1 MNNKELRL
9 IYGDKKKKKRELSPK
24 EKALK
29 HCDHKIDKNNETLLR
44 PRSEKGIYQCSVC
57 KKFVDF
63 TKTQKE
69 VKTASEDLINAIH
82 CILASTSMS
91 SEGKEAVFELLD
103 GIKSIP
109 SIYKAQVLYK
119 LNKDDDRDDYYS
131 GNREMHLSTNNDDS
145 LGFDLSSSVYSKK
158 KNHNKARNKKHKKGG
173 KTVDNLFRNMR

>member
-29 HCDHKIDKNNETLLR
+29 HCDHKLDKNNETFLR
-44 PRSEKGIYQCSVC
+44 PTGEKGIYQCSVTGC
-57 KKFVDF
+57 GKVVDF

-69 VKTASEDLINAIH
+69 VKTASEVLINTIH

-103 GIKSIP
+103 GIKSLP

-119 LNKDDDRDDYYS
+119 INKNDDRDDYYS
-131 GNREMHLSTNNDDS
+131 GNREMHLSTSNDDS

-158 KNHNKARNKKHKKGG
+158 KNHNKAKRKHKKGG
-173 KTVDNLFRNMR
+173 RSIQDLLR

>member
-44 PRSEKGIYQCSVC
+44 PTGEKNIYQCSVC

-63 TKTQKE
+63 SKTHKD
-69 VKTASEDLINAIH
+69 VKNASEELINAIH
-82 CILASTSMS
+82 CILASTKMS
-91 SEGKEAVFELLD
+91 VEGKEAVFELLD

-119 LNKDDDRDDYYS
+119 LNNSEDRNEYYS
-131 GNREMHLSTNNDDS
+131 GNREMHLSTSNNDS

-158 KNHNKARNKKHKKGG
+158 KNHNNAKKHKKGG
-173 KTVDNLFRNMR
+173 KTLQDYWGR